1 MEGPGS
7 AGAAGAE
14 VEAARES
21 GAWSGPGGG
30 VERAEWSGRARAAR
44 GASWV
49 ERTTC
54 ALSALFGALLNPAFP
69 PNSLLQRLHRR
80 LTQPP
85 HPRPL
90 EQRARRLH
98 LLLRRLRC
106 LLLSW

>member
-44 GASWV
+44 GAGWV
-49 ERTTC
+49 ERSGW
-54 ALSALFGALLNPAFP
+54 SARGGAGWERVMFAKNGGKRKEF
-69 PNSLLQRLHRR
+69 
-80 LTQPP
+80 
-85 HPRPL
+85 
-90 EQRARRLH
+90 
-98 LLLRRLRC
+98 
-106 LLLSW
+106 